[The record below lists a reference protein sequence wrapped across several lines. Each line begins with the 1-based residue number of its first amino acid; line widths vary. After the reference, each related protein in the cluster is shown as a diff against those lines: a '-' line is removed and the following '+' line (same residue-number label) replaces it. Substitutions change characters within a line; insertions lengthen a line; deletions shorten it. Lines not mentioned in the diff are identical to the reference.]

1 MTGIVFILGDGGVH
15 LSNENLREDTLKTS
29 LVIFAI
35 LLSVIFSNSSA
46 EAACRRI
53 CWTKTNFVP
62 QICMRCYNVGRN
74 RVCSQ
79 YQCGSRRVYAG
90 QQCICG

>member
-1 MTGIVFILGDGGVH
+1 VVVF
-15 LSNENLREDTLKTS
+15 
-29 LVIFAI
+29 
-35 LLSVIFSNSSA
+35 SSSDA